1 MKTMT
6 ENKDYIES
14 PAGMNDNFTIV
25 GVEMQEYFDKQSK
38 EGKATKN
45 NTEMKT
51 PNQIKRE
58 VLSTELE
65 AGMAI
70 PAEKG
75 GIKQTKRDGESR

>member
-65 AGMAI
+65 AGMSI
-70 PAEKG
+70 VSENG
-75 GIKQTKRDGESR
+75 GKKQTKRDGESR